1 MKWKAFFIVFE
12 GLWFGAKIKN
22 CWHTA
27 VYGLNV
33 DSFTALPKPA
43 TKTVIVGWRWST
55 KKLIFKI
62 LQNSCESTPV
72 DISFK
77 KVACLQ
83 LTKNRSRQWCFP
95 VNFEKFFGTTFL
107 SHSSPMFLLLRK
119 FWGTKWKLWS
129 ETGQQNTCDCLV
141 LKLEQ
146 TKNQDYSQFFS
157 RIFIVN
163 FMGCPN

>member
-43 TKTVIVGWRWST
+43 TKTVIVGWRWSA

-62 LQNSCESTPV
+62 LQNSCEST
-72 DISFK
+72 
-77 KVACLQ
+77 
-83 LTKNRSRQWCFP
+83 
-95 VNFEKFFGTTFL
+95 L
-107 SHSSPMFLLLRK
+107 SILLLK
-119 FWGTKWKLWS
+119 KWHACNLLKTDPGNGVFQWILRNFS
-129 ETGQQNTCDCLV
+129 EQLFCHIPRQCFYYWENSGAQNGNFGQRLV
-141 LKLEQ
+141 
-146 TKNQDYSQFFS
+146 S
-157 RIFIVN
+157 RTPVIALF
-163 FMGCPN
+163 